1 MNGYKILQGHDKK
14 STPYINKK
22 DSLIRGFKSK
32 RIHSLQETRIVS
44 SESNAQQAQHDV
56 IRKISPI

>member
-44 SESNAQQAQHDV
+44 SESNA
-56 IRKISPI
+56 